1 MKKSDDLYPISHY
14 DMIPSFKDT
23 GDRPG
28 DSGPDQTGFYFNRDC
43 RSNQVT
49 DRKRSKRCRET
60 TRKTVLHVLMDFA
73 DFIYRLPLYIGTYNV
88 DRVEG
93 K

>member
-1 MKKSDDLYPISHY
+1 MLSTWRQFTFSWQSIDSLLAIQKDEKSDDLYPISYY

-28 DSGPDQTGFYFNRDC
+28 GSGPDQTGFYFNRDC

-49 DRKRSKRCRET
+49 NRKRSKRCRET
-60 TRKTVLHVLMDFA
+60 T
-73 DFIYRLPLYIGTYNV
+73 
-88 DRVEG
+88 
-93 K
+93 